1 MALTFTD
8 ITAPVGIRNGQTTM
22 PNKPGDLAIVTD
34 LFDRMKRL
42 ISALHN
48 GFKESRGWTTHLQF
62 TNRPRKSRGETISGS
77 VRDKGE

>member
-22 PNKPGDLAIVTD
+22 PNKPSDLAIVTD

-42 ISALHN
+42 ILDLHN
-48 GFKESRGWTTHLQF
+48 GFKAVHESSPQVPGRNDLRLGQ
-62 TNRPRKSRGETISGS
+62 G
-77 VRDKGE
+77 